1 MLTISLSQLNAYFGV
16 AMPILVGLIAGLL
29 RQDGFAPWLNELI
42 SHLVIVL
49 LALTQTLLG
58 GQWGGSSL
66 ANFLIVAS
74 IAYGVLATKFGSTL
88 QGTIQ
93 TRTSVLKA
101 PPPPPPPLTLDSIA
115 AVVAQQL
122 QRYIQAQALSQS
134 IRPIPEMPTQQIPAV
149 VRTNTPPVQQ
159 GG

>member
-29 RQDGFAPWLNELI
+29 RQDGFASWLNELI

-66 ANFLIVAS
+66 ANLLIVAS
-74 IAYGVLATKFGSTL
+74 IAYGVLATKFGSML
-88 QGTIQ
+88 QSTVQ

-101 PPPPPPPLTLDSIA
+101 PPPPPPLTLDSIA
-115 AVVAQQL
+115 SVVAQQL
-122 QRYIQAQALSQS
+122 QAYLRAQALSQS
-134 IRPIPEMPTQQIPAV
+134 TRVDQMPTQQIPAV
-149 VRTNTPPVQQ
+149 VRTNTPPPQA
-159 GG
+159 G

>member
-16 AMPILVGLIAGLL
+16 AMPIVVGLIAGLL

-66 ANFLIVAS
+66 ANFLIVAAL
-74 IAYGVLATKFGSTL
+74 AYGVLATKFGSTL

-101 PPPPPPPLTLDSIA
+101 PPPPPPLTLDSIA
-115 AVVAQQL
+115 VVVAQQL
-122 QRYIQAQALSQS
+122 QTYLRSQS
-134 IRPIPEMPTQQIPAV
+134 IRVDQMPTQQIAA
-149 VRTNTPPVQQ
+149 VRTNTPPPVQQ
-159 GG
+159 AG

>member
-16 AMPILVGLIAGLL
+16 AMPIVVGLIAGLL

-58 GQWGGSSL
+58 GQWGGSGL
-66 ANFLIVAS
+66 ANFLIVAALS
-74 IAYGVLATKFGSTL
+74 YSVLATKFGSTL

-101 PPPPPPPLTLDSIA
+101 PPPPPPLTLDSIA
-115 AVVAQQL
+115 AVVGQQL
-122 QRYIQAQALSQS
+122 QRYIQAQSVRVDQ
-134 IRPIPEMPTQQIPAV
+134 MPTQQIPI
-149 VRTNTPPVQQ
+149 VRTNTPPIQ

>member
-1 MLTISLSQLNAYFGV
+1 MLTISLSQLNGYFGV

-42 SHLVIVL
+42 SHLVIIL
-49 LALTQTLLG
+49 LALAQTLLG

-101 PPPPPPPLTLDSIA
+101 PPPPPPLTLDSIA

-134 IRPIPEMPTQQIPAV
+134 TRVDQIPTQQIPAV
-149 VRTNTPPVQQ
+149 VRANTPPAQQ